1 MQIKISKTLEAIIA
15 RAAFNTTKAGLDHSL
30 KDFLTLELLREEGS
44 LAYQLLSSRLKD
56 WELYQI
62 RLRIER
68 EMLAGQ
74 QNVPQSPEEY
84 YRACTEELSLFG
96 RRTERFDGPRAAGH
110 RRRPHDG
117 YLARTG
123 DVRHNGYG
131 GGRRPQEVRRGRRLP
146 H

>member
-74 QNVPQSPEEY
+74 QSTTQSPEEF
-84 YRACTEELSLFG
+84 YRAFTEEL
-96 RRTERFDGPRAAGH
+96 RACSGAA
-110 RRRPHDG
+110 RSRRPHDG
-117 YLARTG
+117 NLAHTG
-123 DVRHNGYG
+123 NVRRNGYG
-131 GGRRPQEVRRGRRLP
+131 SGRRPQEVRRGRRLP

>member
-68 EMLAGQ
+68 EVL
-74 QNVPQSPEEY
+74 
-84 YRACTEELSLFG
+84 
-96 RRTERFDGPRAAGH
+96 
-110 RRRPHDG
+110 
-117 YLARTG
+117 G

-131 GGRRPQEVRRGRRLP
+131 SGRRPQEVRRGRRLP

>member
-84 YRACTEELSLFG
+84 YRAFTEELRACSCLLY
-96 RRTERFDGPRAAGH
+96 TSPSPRDA
-110 RRRPHDG
+110 
-117 YLARTG
+117 
-123 DVRHNGYG
+123 
-131 GGRRPQEVRRGRRLP
+131 
-146 H
+146 